1 MPDHVTALEMILMRT
16 DVRRRFGVADGL
28 ILVAATAVGLATSRW
43 LAPDLTLQQFS
54 EYVTKPRDGR
64 RSLTFF
70 ILQLTA
76 ELSSVFVIPGL
87 VAWTVACLL
96 LRLRRPRP
104 PWRRLS
110 RQPGTMACL
119 IATVA
124 IGLSAAFGAI
134 GWVMED
140 QRDDAMEWLAVQ
152 SLAVPPQA
160 GAAVFWCWVTMA
172 LSGRWRPEPTW
183 LDRLCRL
190 LGLAWLTMAL
200 LFTYAYRSVFTM

>member
-1 MPDHVTALEMILMRT
+1 
-16 DVRRRFGVADGL
+16 
-28 ILVAATAVGLATSRW
+28 
-43 LAPDLTLQQFS
+43 
-54 EYVTKPRDGR
+54 
-64 RSLTFF
+64 
-70 ILQLTA
+70 

-140 QRDDAMEWLAVQ
+140 QRDDAIEWLAVQ
-152 SLAVPPQA
+152 SLAVPPQP